1 MDLELEDRVV
11 VATGASKAIALATT
25 RLLTGE
31 GCN

>member
-11 VATGASKAIALATT
+11 VVTRASKGIGLAIT